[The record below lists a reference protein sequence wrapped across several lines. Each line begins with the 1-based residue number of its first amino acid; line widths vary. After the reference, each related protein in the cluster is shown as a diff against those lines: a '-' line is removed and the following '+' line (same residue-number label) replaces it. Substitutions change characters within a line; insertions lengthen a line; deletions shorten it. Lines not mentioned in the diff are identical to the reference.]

1 MEYRIAEIELVYKPN
16 KMVGVKIDS
25 SEDVYKLMI
34 QNWDSNRISLVEEFK
49 ILLLNRA
56 NHVLGIHS
64 LSKGGIHGTIVDIK
78 LLMGIVVKSAA
89 SGIILVHN
97 HPSGQLIPSQSD
109 RKVTYKIRDACEL
122 MDVKLLDHIIISSG
136 GLSSFSDKGLL

>member
-56 NHVLGIHS
+56 NHVLGIHT
-64 LSKGGIHGTIVDIK
+64 LSKGGLHGTIVDIK

-109 RKVTYKIRDACEL
+109 RKVTYKIKDACEL
-122 MDVKLLDHIIISSG
+122 MDVKLLDHIIISPGSH
-136 GLSSFSDKGLL
+136 LSFSDKGLL